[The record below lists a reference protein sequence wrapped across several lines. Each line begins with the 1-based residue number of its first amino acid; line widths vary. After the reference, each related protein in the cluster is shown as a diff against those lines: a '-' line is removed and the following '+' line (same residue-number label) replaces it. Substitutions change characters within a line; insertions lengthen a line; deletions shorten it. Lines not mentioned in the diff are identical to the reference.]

1 MVPMLIVMVMMMV
14 LMMMVIMMVMDEDGI
29 HGHMVSFLSITSLTA
44 WGVIALPS
52 LSMAP
57 SATMMMFNLL
67 PVCLGMQTILRL
79 PKTQT

>member
-1 MVPMLIVMVMMMV
+1 M
-14 LMMMVIMMVMDEDGI
+14 LMMMVVMMVVMMVIKMVMDEDGI
-29 HGHMVSFLSITSLTA
+29 HGHMASILSITSLTA

-67 PVCLGMQTILRL
+67 PVCLGIRTNLRL
-79 PKTQT
+79 PKTHS